1 MRGKRVRG
9 ECIDSLHQ
17 LLAGGEKGRLGG
29 NARRLLEHHGN
40 QLQLHAC
47 MYQIRDD
54 YKAHEV
60 GGRRFILAQRKED
73 RSFFLQEGSAPHRE
87 QARLKLR

>member
-1 MRGKRVRG
+1 MRDGMRGKRVRG

-54 YKAHEV
+54 YKKIHPCTEK
-60 GGRRFILAQRKED
+60 RR
-73 RSFFLQEGSAPHRE
+73 
-87 QARLKLR
+87 